1 MQSHLCRSF
10 TLSLSLRSLA
20 FIPFLLDSVH
30 KHTHTHN
37 LCAISQFSREFPN
50 KSCACDDSVA
60 AFPLLQCSYYC
71 PPTKKRRISVRCE
84 REKKHT
90 VNYFCWNILS
100 LALSFL
106 TLWHFV
112 ASAISLPN
120 MHGRWHTIAWI
131 IQILVC
137 PKPIFTIGNKLV
149 EVDDTFKRII
159 SCNLIR
165 MRSHSFFLSFHCLG

>member
-37 LCAISQFSREFPN
+37 LCAISQFSREFLN

-71 PPTKKRRISVRCE
+71 PPTKKKKNFSAMRA
-84 REKKHT
+84 REKAYGKLFLLKYSQFSIVFSDAMT
-90 VNYFCWNILS
+90 FCS
-100 LALSFL
+100 QCHQLAKYARQMAYNCMDHPDFG
-106 TLWHFV
+106 
-112 ASAISLPN
+112 LP
-120 MHGRWHTIAWI
+120 
-131 IQILVC
+131 
-137 PKPIFTIGNKLV
+137 
-149 EVDDTFKRII
+149 
-159 SCNLIR
+159 
-165 MRSHSFFLSFHCLG
+165 